1 MLAQYQVPAHRK
13 NLIILVISISGE
25 NLIKEVRLE

>member
-1 MLAQYQVPAHRK
+1 MLAQYQVPIHSK